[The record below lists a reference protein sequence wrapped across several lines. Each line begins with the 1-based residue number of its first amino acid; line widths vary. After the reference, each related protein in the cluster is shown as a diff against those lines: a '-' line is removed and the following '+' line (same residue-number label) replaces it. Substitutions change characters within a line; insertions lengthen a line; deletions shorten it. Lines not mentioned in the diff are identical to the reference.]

1 MIIFLQK
8 NLKEFLFLIFIVG
21 LWFSFASLENILSRK
36 ITLNEFLIFE
46 PEKKRITGRGRPVI
60 ISASASLCLELMIE
74 NAGQLITHQQF
85 YDFVWRRFGTEP
97 APTALYQNISALRRA
112 LNKAGLQEDII
123 RTMPR
128 KGFILSPKTTISR
141 EITSAPASVQ
151 VQAESVQAVR
161 SDENSNFVNT
171 ENPLKKTISEEKPN
185 VIHSARKRLT
195 HSFFIKGIRFWSALS
210 FKESMAI
217 ISFTLMLF
225 VIVYFFSLRT
235 GMDDENALFSYS
247 TDYKGCKIFSKS
259 DALLSTENVLKK
271 VDQLK
276 INCRTAPY
284 IYLTAYENADRL
296 SYFSCQHPLDSSLR
310 ANCRSFYYVK
320 NFNDE

>member
-1 MIIFLQK
+1 M
-8 NLKEFLFLIFIVG
+8 
-21 LWFSFASLENILSRK
+21 SRK